1 MSDTGQSEQK
11 LCFVIGPIGDPGS
24 DNRRHADW
32 LLRGIIKP
40 VFDEHFPDFKV
51 QRADEIVVPGNIS
64 SQVISRL
71 ISAPLVIADMSLHNA
86 NAFYELAIRHMKML
100 PTVHLIHEKWKIP
113 FDVAPYRAIPFAYD
127 NYSDLEKARD
137 ELRSTVTEAIA
148 PGFGV
153 ENPVTHAIGRVELE
167 LHATPAMKVILER
180 LNKIEAVQATAVAE
194 RDAAVRALFAP
205 VPGDNHFYPMMRRN
219 EALLSTSNAPLAGTA
234 TIGFSGALGKGSS
247 GANPPNPAAYEQGG
261 IPNDKRAEIHD
272 HAKQAG
278 ESSATSKSE

>member
-1 MSDTGQSEQK
+1 VSQTDQSEKK

-24 DNRRHADW
+24 DTRRHADW

-113 FDVAPYRAIPFAYD
+113 FDVAPYRAIPFAFD

-148 PGFGV
+148 PGFRV

-180 LNKIEAVQATAVAE
+180 LDKIEGVQATALAE
-194 RDAAVRALFAP
+194 RDAAVRAIFTP
-205 VPGDNHFYPMMRRN
+205 PPDPMMRRN
-219 EALLSTSNAPLAGTA
+219 EVLLSASSVPSAGTS
-234 TIGFSGALGKGSS
+234 IGFGGALGKGSS
-247 GANPPNPAAYEQGG
+247 VANPPNPAAYEQGG
-261 IPNDKRAEIHD
+261 IPNDKQTET
-272 HAKQAG
+272 
-278 ESSATSKSE
+278 SATSKSEK